1 VQRAKGLASIVAAVL
16 LTTVAVVGAMLIYL
30 WLAGFITKATSQAE
44 QMAASEKLKI
54 EAAML
59 DDAGSATLYVRNLGG
74 DAVTLVTAY
83 ILRPG
88 TITPICGP
96 ADLTAAPI
104 TIDPGALQEVS
115 IAFGC
120 SLSAGND
127 YVIKI
132 VTRRGTEFAVTVSAS

>member
-1 VQRAKGLASIVAAVL
+1 MHRAKGLASIVAAVL
-16 LTTVAVVGAMLIYL
+16 LTVVSAVGAMMIYL
-30 WLAGFITKATSQAE
+30 WLVCFITKAVE
-44 QMAASEKLKI
+44 QMTALEVLKI
-54 EAAML
+54 EAAVL
-59 DDAGSATLYVRNLGG
+59 DDAGSAVLYVRNLGG
-74 DAVTLVTAY
+74 DAVTLVNAY

-96 ADLTAAPI
+96 ADLTAAS
-104 TIDPGALQEVS
+104 IDPGALQEVS

>member
-1 VQRAKGLASIVAAVL
+1 MQRAKGLASIVAAVL

-74 DAVTLVTAY
+74 DAVTLVNAY

-96 ADLTAAPI
+96 ADLTAAS
-104 TIDPGALQEVS
+104 IDPGALQEVS